1 MHWKEITKK
10 ELNSSAPKM
19 NRDLEVGKR
28 REEGSRGG
36 NRGLL
41 ELGAV
46 VGN

>member
-1 MHWKEITKK
+1 MTKK
-10 ELNSSAPKM
+10 ALNSSAQKM
-19 NRDLEVGKR
+19 NRNVQVGKR

-36 NRGLL
+36 HGRPL